1 MAIKIKILVMIK
13 FILGFVLNG
22 FEFQKKKP
30 RIDLRNHL
38 NDWFWSLQ
46 TLVRLLRK
54 VLGHLS
60 CKYPKCLKEYTASY
74 GVQCESHYK
83 SPN

>member
-1 MAIKIKILVMIK
+1 MLSYPHIPFLIGFLTLNYFCITVIVVITINLVFMAIKIKILVMIK

-38 NDWFWSLQ
+38 ND
-46 TLVRLLRK
+46 
-54 VLGHLS
+54 
-60 CKYPKCLKEYTASY
+60 
-74 GVQCESHYK
+74 
-83 SPN
+83 